1 MSAGIRDELP
11 QVGKAPG
18 LIMSL
23 RGFPREVWILYF
35 GTFLNKFGTFVM
47 PFLTLYLTRNGFST
61 REAAIALGVYGVGQ
75 FAASALGG
83 YLADRVGRRKTIVL
97 SMFSAAGTMLLLSQ
111 AQSFGALAIMIFAA
125 GLTGELYRPASSALL
140 ADLVPPSQRVTA
152 YAGYRLALNA
162 GFAFG
167 PAAAGFLAK
176 NSYLWLFVGD
186 ALTSMLYGLVA
197 WFALPHGQRS
207 KVEESGWGEAAHV
220 MMRDRQFQRMLLASA
235 PIAFVFFQMS
245 STFGL
250 HVTSFGIPDTGY
262 GVLLSL
268 NGLLIVVLELAMT
281 SFTQRFRATRVM
293 AVGYVLIGF
302 GFALNAFATTVPT
315 LAIAMT
321 IFTFGEMTAMPVA
334 GAYVANLAPLNMR
347 GR

>member
-1 MSAGIRDELP
+1 VPAG
-11 QVGKAPG
+11 
-18 LIMSL
+18 
-23 RGFPREVWILYF
+23 
-35 GTFLNKFGTFVM
+35 
-47 PFLTLYLTRNGFST
+47 
-61 REAAIALGVYGVGQ
+61 
-75 FAASALGG
+75 
-83 YLADRVGRRKTIVL
+83 
-97 SMFSAAGTMLLLSQ
+97 
-111 AQSFGALAIMIFAA
+111 
-125 GLTGELYRPASSALL
+125 
-140 ADLVPPSQRVTA
+140 QRVTA
-152 YAGYRLALNA
+152 FAGYRLALNA

-207 KVEESGWGEAAHV
+207 RVEESGWSEAVQV
-220 MMRDRQFQRMLLASA
+220 MVRDRRFQRMLLASL

-262 GVLLSL
+262 GALLSL

-281 SFTQRFRATRVM
+281 SFTRRFRATRII
-293 AVGYVLIGF
+293 AIGYVLIGL
-302 GFALNAFATTVPT
+302 GFALNAFATTVSAF
-315 LAIAMT
+315 AIAMV

-334 GAYVANLAPLNMR
+334 GAYVADLAPINMR
-347 GR
+347 GRYAGVNGLMWALALTFGPSLGVLLYQASAKGLWLTCGALGLLAAMIVSWKVRLRPQSHASH